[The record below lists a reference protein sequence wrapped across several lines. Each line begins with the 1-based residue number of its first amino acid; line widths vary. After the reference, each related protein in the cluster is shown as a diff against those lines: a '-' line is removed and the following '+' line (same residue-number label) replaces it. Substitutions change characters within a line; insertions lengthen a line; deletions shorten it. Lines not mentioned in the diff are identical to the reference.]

1 MLKFGAGFLK
11 SRDFIDFH
19 NVLFSSLCKS
29 PEMFMFIGYASN
41 SEGPFDI

>member
-1 MLKFGAGFLK
+1 MGVLK

-19 NVLFSSLCKS
+19 NVLFPSTCKS
-29 PEMFMFIGYASN
+29 PELFMFIDYASN